1 MIKEQKEPMQHLP
14 NIDESAVVTKAY
26 HNAFKDLGLTLDQG
40 ANILGVGRST
50 LLRNVNGFDKTT
62 KQWEL
67 QILFIRFYRSLYA
80 LFGGDK
86 GAMKHWFTHMN
97 KHVRGIPKDMCF
109 SIVGLV
115 NINSYLDALR
125 GKV

>member
-1 MIKEQKEPMQHLP
+1 MQNLP
-14 NIDESAVVTKAY
+14 DINESTVVTKAY
-26 HNAFKDLGLTLDQG
+26 INAVKSLGLTLDQG
-40 ANILGVGRST
+40 ASIIGVGRST
-50 LLRNVNGFDKTT
+50 LLRNMGGFDKTT

-80 LFGGDK
+80 LFGGNTD
-86 GAMKHWFTHMN
+86 AMTHWFTHMN

-109 SIVGLV
+109 SISGLFS
-115 NINSYLDALR
+115 INRYLDAIR